1 MNNRGVFIGRVMEK
15 AAQAKRDDMYV
26 HRNLQRKGFILVRK
40 GTRNEDRY
48 QARDYLWQRNGE
60 QIWFDYKGT
69 DRDIDFFT
77 VQHSH
82 LQRWRRGEYDKLPDL
97 YAMYTVKRHT
107 NTVSISYI
115 HPDELFQNIEDHGEF
130 VQKYQK
136 KPNGALQANHYWKVP
151 KNLFTFNW
159 L

>member
-1 MNNRGVFIGRVMEK
+1 MSNRGPHIARVMEK
-15 AAQAKRDDMYV
+15 AAQAAEDDKYV
-26 HRNLQRKGFILVRK
+26 HRNLERKGFTLVRK
-40 GTRNEDRY
+40 GTRKEDRY
-48 QARDYLWQRNGE
+48 QARDYLWERNGQ

-77 VQHSH
+77 VQHTH
-82 LQRWRRGEYDKLPDL
+82 LQRWRQGYFDKLPDL
-97 YAMYTVKRHT
+97 YAMYTVKRHK
-107 NTVSISYI
+107 NTVSIKYI

-136 KPNGALQANHYWKVP
+136 KPNGAMQANHYWKVP
-151 KNLFTFNW
+151 KNLFTFEW